1 MIVGNYLFSNYAR
14 KPFEIMEGD
23 GCYVTDNQGKTYLDF
38 TSGIGVM
45 NLGYNQPKLN
55 QVLAEQAQKIWHTP
69 NLYDN
74 HLQEIVAE
82 KLIQDKDYLAFFC
95 NSGAEANEAAIKLAR
110 KATGKSQIITFT
122 NSFHGRT
129 YGAMSATGQPS
140 IHAGFE
146 PLVPGFV
153 YVPYN
158 DFAALEAEVTD
169 QTAAIMLELIQGEGG
184 VTVADSEW
192 IQQIATLCQE
202 KNILL
207 VIDEVQT
214 GIGRTGSLFAFEQ
227 FQVTPD
233 IFTLAKG
240 LGNGFPVG
248 AMLGKT
254 ELGEHFGPGSHGT
267 TFGGNKLGMAVAS
280 EILEQLSSE
289 LLVASQQR
297 SQQLFSGLAEIKSD
311 KIREIRGKGL
321 MIGIELDP
329 EVSVNDILEALEIE
343 GLLALRAGTNTLRL
357 LPPLTISEAEITLGV
372 EKLKKVFT
380 K

>member
-82 KLIQDKDYLAFFC
+82 KLIQNKDYLAFFC

-280 EILEQLSSE
+280 EILEELSSE

>member
-82 KLIQDKDYLAFFC
+82 KLIQNKDYLAFFC

>member
-82 KLIQDKDYLAFFC
+82 KLIQNKDYLAFFC

-240 LGNGFPVG
+240 LGNGFPVS

-280 EILEQLSSE
+280 EILEELSSE